1 MSTKKF
7 NLGGSFTETT
17 LHLDESEKKIHVEN
31 KQDVQAILDK
41 NKFEHNHKLWDFS
54 GELKKANMKKIAE
67 IDMITLDKL
76 VKRGICTYAGKILE
90 PAQFKRFLN
99 DPDNKNLRIWRG
111 RI

>member
-1 MSTKKF
+1 
-7 NLGGSFTETT
+7 
-17 LHLDESEKKIHVEN
+17 
-31 KQDVQAILDK
+31 
-41 NKFEHNHKLWDFS
+41 
-54 GELKKANMKKIAE
+54 MKKIAE

-99 DPDNKNLRIWRG
+99 DPDNKNLRIWGG